1 MVYTESECSGHPTRS
16 TREGCL
22 AKVHL
27 TDPQVT
33 PSERASTWIYIYSAM
48 SVEDQTKQ
56 GRTMGR
62 PPSIIC
68 QVHADRRS
76 ARRIQP
82 LFSLYMPKLNFELND
97 IEIYKECPF
106 FSKNNKNL
114 VFWWVGLRM

>member
-56 GRTMGR
+56 GRTMVR

-82 LFSLYMPKLNFELND
+82 LFSLYMP
-97 IEIYKECPF
+97 
-106 FSKNNKNL
+106 
-114 VFWWVGLRM
+114 